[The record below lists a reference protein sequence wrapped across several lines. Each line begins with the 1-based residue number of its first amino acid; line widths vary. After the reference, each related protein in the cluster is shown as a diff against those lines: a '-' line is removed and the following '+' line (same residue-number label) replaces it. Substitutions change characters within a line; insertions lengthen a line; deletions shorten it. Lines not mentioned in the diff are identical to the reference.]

1 MKTSFLIA
9 FAAASVVLTGCGD
22 SSSSTTT
29 PSNTSANNSSPVV
42 QPEIYAQK
50 KVDLASLNQAVQQ
63 YNTTEGHYPQSLKDL
78 APNYIPRIP
87 DAPAGYKF
95 NYDANN
101 GTVTLV
107 QQ

>member
-9 FAAASVVLTGCGD
+9 FGAASIVVFSGCG
-22 SSSSTTT
+22 
-29 PSNTSANNSSPVV
+29 NTSANNSSPVV

-101 GTVTLV
+101 GTVTLA